1 MLNGKVAIVTGAGR
15 GIGRAIV
22 ETLARRG
29 AKVVVND
36 LGTSAQGEGAS
47 SSVADEVA
55 EAIRQDGGE
64 AAPNHDSVTE
74 MTGAAGIVQ
83 TALDNFG
90 RVDILVNN
98 AGVVRDRMVF
108 NMTEEEWDI
117 VISTH
122 LKGSFA
128 CTRAIAPHFKE
139 QRSGRIINIT
149 STSGLIGNFGQSNY
163 AAAKMGIV
171 GLTKVSAL
179 DLSRYNVAVNC
190 IAPFAWTRLIG
201 TIPTD
206 DPEQQERVA
215 KMKQLSPDHVANFI
229 AFLAEDGAQEITGQ
243 IFAVRGKE
251 VVLMSQPRPIRS
263 IYSPDGWTPEK
274 LSEVLPNAF
283 KSDMYPL
290 HVTTDVFNYDPL
302 V

>member
-36 LGTSAQGEGAS
+36 LGTSAQGEGTS

-64 AAPNHDSVTE
+64 VAPNHDSVTD

-283 KSDMYPL
+283 KRDMYPL